1 MASKIIVNGGA
12 DFRPKNVGGKGA
24 ESKGE
29 VDEARAVLFGHP
41 AGRKKGSF
49 EGVKPVVEREL
60 LNEIQIAG
68 GKKKLDMKIS

>member
-1 MASKIIVNGGA
+1 M
-12 DFRPKNVGGKGA
+12 